1 MATAITLS
9 QITSVSGDG
18 AFIHLLGAEFG
29 LSKPVSLYVGG
40 IHAGELTADEQGNID
55 GQIQVPRELAAG
67 VVQVFAD
74 DHVGGTDGASFTV
87 STP

>member
-9 QITSVSGDG
+9 QNTSVAGDG

-40 IHAGELTADEQGNID
+40 VHAGELTADEQGSFS
-55 GQIQVPRELAAG
+55 GQIQIPRELAAG
-67 VVQVFAD
+67 TFEVFAD
-74 DHVGGTDGASFTV
+74 DHVGNTDGAAFTI
-87 STP
+87 S